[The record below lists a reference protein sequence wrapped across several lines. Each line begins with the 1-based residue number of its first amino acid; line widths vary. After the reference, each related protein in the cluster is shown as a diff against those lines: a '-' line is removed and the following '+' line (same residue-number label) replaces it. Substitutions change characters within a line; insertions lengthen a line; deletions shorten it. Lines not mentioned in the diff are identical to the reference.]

1 VDGLN
6 GAFESET
13 DADFL
18 KGQIRLLG
26 DEGPQFAAV
35 GIEDDGLTTAAM
47 MERSD
52 VSGMAALVEKLF
64 DQAEGDLESRGDLFA
79 GDVTAIIGLEDAL
92 PQIHGNRCHG
102 ETVAGIQDKAML
114 LFKLL

>member
-1 VDGLN
+1 MNGLD
-6 GAFESET
+6 GAFEPEA

-26 DEGPQFAAV
+26 DEGSQLAAV
-35 GIEDDGLTTAAM
+35 GIEDDGLTTAPM

-52 VSGMAALVEKLF
+52 VSGVAALVQELF
-64 DQAEGDLESRGDLFA
+64 DQAEGDLESRGDLFTS
-79 GDVTAIIGLEDAL
+79 DITAIVGLEDAL

-102 ETVAGIQDKAML
+102 ETL
-114 LFKLL
+114 E